1 MIVADEMGH
10 TVEIQWIKNDMVKIF
25 TFTLS
30 NSFCH
35 KHPRVY
41 NVLTENSNTFSL
53 KV

>member
-41 NVLTENSNTFSL
+41 NV
-53 KV
+53 